1 MRLLWIFLALAMLFL
16 IPFLIWGASLEEAF
30 SVESAITW
38 LTAFERWAWAAAIG
52 LLLLD
57 FLLPIP
63 ATAVMSALGY
73 IYGPLWGGLIGGGG
87 SLFSGLAAYGL
98 CRWLGPKAAERLL
111 GERDY
116 QRGRKLFAGAGGW
129 IIVISRWLPLLPE
142 VVACMAGLTRM
153 PIGKLVLAMA
163 CGDPCRSDS
172 LSPTSAT
179 LGPPTPSWPLDSA
192 PAYPPS
198 SGSSPGTCCAG
209 IQTCS
214 NGALK
219 SLLATEV
226 LVWCPRNNFKNTSVP

>member
-1 MRLLWIFLALAMLFL
+1 MDIPGPGHALSD
-16 IPFLIWGASLEEAF
+16 PFLIWGASLEEAF

-52 LLLLD
+52 LFLLD

-87 SLFSGLAAYGL
+87 SFVSGLAAYGL

-163 CGDPCRSDS
+163 CGS
-172 LSPTSAT
+172 LPLGFAFAYIGHTGSAH
-179 LGPPTPSWPLDSA
+179 PLLAIGLS
-192 PAYPPS
+192 
-198 SGSSPGTCCAG
+198 AG
-209 IQTCS
+209 IPPILWFFARHLLRRQT
-214 NGALK
+214 K
-219 SLLATEV
+219 V
-226 LVWCPRNNFKNTSVP
+226 

>member
-16 IPFLIWGASLEEAF
+16 IPFLIWGASLEGAF

-163 CGDPCRSDS
+163 CGS
-172 LSPTSAT
+172 LPLGFAFAYIGHTGSAH
-179 LGPPTPSWPLDSA
+179 PLLAIGLS
-192 PAYPPS
+192 
-198 SGSSPGTCCAG
+198 AG
-209 IQTCS
+209 IPPILWFFARHLLR
-214 NGALK
+214 GH
-219 SLLATEV
+219 SLQ
-226 LVWCPRNNFKNTSVP
+226 S